1 MTILLREQL
10 KEVIIK
16 ELKLEDVQPEE
27 IENDLPLI
35 GEGLGLDSI
44 DAIEIVFQVKKHFG
58 VQIRDM
64 KEGRK
69 VLRTINTLAEYI
81 EQKRAV

>member
-16 ELKLEDVQPEE
+16 ELKLEDVRPEE
-27 IENDLPLI
+27 IEDDLPLI